1 MSRQRPPQP
10 RGDEAELYSRLHAP
24 LERAV
29 RARVRGPAASV
40 EDACSFAWEQL
51 LRSQPERGERLFGWL
66 LTVAVH
72 EGWRLVRIE
81 RRAGAGGPAGLER
94 IPAPERE
101 LENRARALEALQALA
116 GLRPAEKRLLAL
128 RAAGYSYRELM
139 AIERRTYTWVNRTLV
154 RATRRLRENELGG
167 ARTDRSAL

>member
-1 MSRQRPPQP
+1 MSGDRP
-10 RGDEAELYSRLHAP
+10 RLHGDEAELYSRLHAP

-51 LRSQPERGERLFGWL
+51 LQRQPERSERLLGWL
-66 LTVAVH
+66 VTVATR

-81 RRAGAGGPAGLER
+81 RRTAAAGAGELEQVR
-94 IPAPERE
+94 APERE
-101 LENRARALEALQALA
+101 LEHHARALEALQALA
-116 GLRPAEKRLLAL
+116 GLRPAEQRLLAL

-154 RATRRLRENELGG
+154 RGTRRLRENELGG
-167 ARTDRSAL
+167 ASTGRSAL

>member
-24 LERAV
+24 LERIV
-29 RARVRGPAASV
+29 RARVSGPQASV

-51 LRSQPERGERLFGWL
+51 LWTQPARGESLLSWL
-66 LTVAVH
+66 ATVAIR

-94 IPAPERE
+94 IAAPERE
-101 LENRARALEALQALA
+101 LEHRARALEALQALA

-128 RAAGYSYRELM
+128 RAAGFSYREICE
-139 AIERRTYTWVNRTLV
+139 IERRTYTWVNRHL
-154 RATRRLRENELGG
+154 TRGSLRLRETEREGG
-167 ARTDRSAL
+167 EN